1 MSRFIKM
8 HGLGNDFVIFDLRSE
23 NVPKNLPRNWQMP
36 VAAAVL
42 IADRRRGIGCDQILI
57 LRKPEKAGDLYLE
70 IRNADGMFAE
80 ACGNGTR
87 CVADLVM
94 TKENINSLKI
104 ETYAGLLD
112 CWRVDDGV
120 AVNMGVPGLEWDQ
133 VPLADEVADTRAVDL
148 NGLANLD
155 VTLPPASCLSMG
167 NPHAVLFYDDLD
179 ELENLDVAA
188 IGSQLEHHP
197 LFPRRANIEF
207 VHVIDK
213 DHLYMRV
220 WERGVGI
227 TEACG
232 SGACA
237 AAVAAMRAGFT
248 DRSVT
253 VTLGD
258 GFLGI
263 NWLKDGP
270 KANHVIM
277 TGPVSYVAEGHLK
290 GELFNALE
298 LDKHTHDVRDL
309 LAN

>member
-1 MSRFIKM
+1 MSRFTKM

-23 NVPKNLPRNWQMP
+23 HELAMTWQIP
-36 VAAAVL
+36 TSHAAPL

-57 LRKPEKAGDLYLE
+57 LRKPIGAGDLYLE
-70 IRNADGMFAE
+70 MWNADGSQTG

-94 TKENINSLKI
+94 TKENVNSLEI
-104 ETYAGLLD
+104 ETDASLLH
-112 CWRVDDGV
+112 CWRVDDEV
-120 AVNMGVPGLEWDQ
+120 AVDMGAPKLEWDQ
-133 VPLADEVADTRAVDL
+133 VPLAKDVDTSAVDL
-148 NGLANLD
+148 NGLPNLD
-155 VTLPPASCLSMG
+155 IKLPPASCLSMG
-167 NPHAVLFYDDLD
+167 NPHAVLFYDWDDL
-179 ELENLDVAA
+179 NKLDIAA
-188 IGSQLEHHP
+188 IGSRLEHHP
-197 LFPRRANIEF
+197 LFPEHANIEF
-207 VHVIDK
+207 VSVINRT
-213 DHLYMRV
+213 HLRMRV

-298 LDKHTHDVRDL
+298 LDKHMLNLDSNSTP
-309 LAN
+309 